1 MNRRNF
7 FKVVTGFVAG
17 IFASSVEGK
26 KFSTEDFGGWNP
38 KDGWSAGIDPE
49 SEWVK
54 HGQRA
59 LDFQKALNEVVKE
72 KLVCYGQNGTLCP
85 RCKFNNCHFP
95 TLDFQKALNEV
106 VKEKLVCVTPNSK
119 RYIKWVRKEYPQYS

>member
-7 FKVVTGFVAG
+7 FKAVTGFVAG
-17 IFASSVEGK
+17 IFATSVEGK
-26 KFSTEDFGGWNP
+26 KFNTEDFGGWNP

-72 KLVCYGQNGTLCP
+72 KLVCNGQNGTLCP
-85 RCKFNNCHFP
+85 RCKFNCPDMTIGTSSNNVQWVIKMDYWDKDEP
-95 TLDFQKALNEV
+95 DIYTWTDG
-106 VKEKLVCVTPNSK
+106 TP
-119 RYIKWVRKEYPQYS
+119 I